1 MESLFVLFEMANC
14 TCVVVSYVFLV
25 GRVLIVWSMCLLLL
39 LVLYGVT
46 FMNCLLLKALY
57 MSVMAVL
64 DIK

>member
-14 TCVVVSYVFLV
+14 TCEVVCCVSLV

-39 LVLYGVT
+39 LVLYEVK